1 MKIFIII
8 IIVIII
14 INFII
19 KCISHIFNNKT
30 KTEGTYSL
38 LLFDKMD
45 PSTLPSSSGNASETN
60 NQFWSDEEDM
70 FLFILIKNRCEI
82 VESES
87 SEDTKERLWIEIR
100 ECLNNK
106 FKTDRDMNSI
116 KERWE
121 KLKSLAKLDIYT
133 LLSKIKQKSPKKT
146 SYRPSHFNLQIWKLL
161 KPHKRK
167 QDECDDA
174 MEYSAYMLGF
184 EVPQEIDTLL
194 DNLIRISDIVFDPY
208 FASSSSSS
216 SNLSSE
222 RSRSLSPPRT
232 ATSPRVYRSSRSRSA
247 QPRISSYMTYS
258 DLTQLSDEDNEEG
271 ATARIEER
279 RSMLTELRS
288 LMSTDQKSSKSTES
302 LVGNRQRQ
310 LPMSELPR
318 TLESDLHDEQ
328 PYRPTDRRHSI
339 QESNVRTS
347 RSSREKISP
356 RTTQKFHQ
364 SNISSF
370 YPNDKWLNLR
380 ESDITRE
387 EPAGAADVVE
397 RIIPGSALP
406 RAEPPRSGPSRTE
419 STQHGAQS
427 LHQKDRKAK
436 IKESHTR
443 TSDDSREERAS
454 LRARW
459 TEPVQQSAAQLR
471 RIGIQESDV
480 RTTDDSIKKRTSH
493 ASTMTEPVHQSAAQ
507 PFHPSEKRVKIKES
521 DILSGDDRAGKKP
534 TVRWSDPIHRSTES
548 SSHSNITWI
557 QSEEN
562 IAMIDDTDEERPT
575 QSQSRT
581 EPTHQSGGAQW
592 FHPSDK
598 WTKLK
603 ESQARPRD
611 GGDEERITQTL
622 SKKEPSDR
630 QSVRIFEPSERWIR
644 LRDSFMKQRHSS
656 GSDEGRELR
665 PSSEAPKIKPIVSS
679 APRPI
684 PFSDKRFK
692 AQESD
697 IRTSDENEIRRA
709 QRARWKEPIQSSV
722 RSLYRSERW
731 IRITESDK
739 STSDDSGE
747 ERKTHTIRRNEPLH
761 QSDVPSFYPA
771 DKWIKLK
778 DSVTRGEDSSGS
790 GDDAREVRAP
800 SQSRID
806 SVLHGDRWIRLR
818 ESDVMVGDS
827 SGSSDEAREIKAPP
841 KPPRIDPSLHG
852 VKPFH
857 PTDRWIRLKES
868 EVMVGDSSESSDE
881 AREVGASSEPPR
893 IDPALHGVR
902 PFHPT
907 DRWFRLRESNVMVGD
922 SSGSS
927 DEPIR
932 EVGASSEPPR
942 IDPAL
947 HGVRPFHPT
956 DRWIRLRETDVMV
969 GDSSGSSDE
978 PVGERRPTRIDPA
991 LHGVK
996 PFHPTDRW
1004 IRLRETDVMVGD
1016 SSGSSDEPVREVRA
1030 LSEPPRTDP
1039 YLDVQPLNPNDNWT
1053 RYKESVR
1060 TGDDNSRERTM
1071 PTPPR
1076 VETIYQSND
1085 PRHSEAWI
1093 TIKAPDGTI
1102 EAIPMGSAD
1111 MSEEESP
1118 QSNLPTQAHVQPY
1131 YPESWLRIRDSV
1143 MRERGSPVRIVDS
1156 NIEERAS
1163 APLPNPPRE
1172 SWFRVRERTIAE
1184 TNIRAR
1190 PADSNIEVRPSVR
1203 TLPSQSHVQ
1212 SYYPIPQARVRE
1224 PIIMETDI
1232 PMRPADSDIQ
1242 VRPSARTLPSR
1253 PYVQPCY
1260 SEPQIIVTE
1269 PIITETDIPMRPAD
1283 SDIQVRPSAR
1293 TLPSRPY
1300 VQSYYPEPRAR
1311 TRESIIM
1318 ETNNPVR
1325 SADSDIEVRPLARTL
1340 PSRPHVQPYYP
1351 EPRARTRESITRERV
1366 PMRTAS
1372 SEVEIR
1378 PPRTLP
1384 SRPRVLPHYEESWV
1398 GIREPFTRER
1408 NIPMR
1413 SSVSDPDIR
1422 SSSSS
1427 LSTPHRVLPA
1437 YANRRVVNVREPDRR
1452 EGLSMRSTGVPT
1464 ESRSLMRSEADQ
1476 HDVYL
1481 SRLRETIIEEE
1492 DYYRL
1497 SEQYTPEES
1506 IRRLQILRIRE
1517 RELFIRESQYLEEQ
1531 IRMQRLESNLET
1543 AQMRKR
1549 IALSE
1554 YKLAELK
1561 EIMLELN
1568 INDPRSQ
1575 ARMTGQSGSGSNRGG
1590 RAGAIREAGGAFGQM
1605 EIAHEDQY
1613 FYNQQKEQIR
1623 KLREGIRDEIAF
1635 HEEQIRRHQEAIE
1648 RHNARMAEMRT
1659 TEH

>member
-1 MKIFIII
+1 
-8 IIVIII
+8 
-14 INFII
+14 
-19 KCISHIFNNKT
+19 
-30 KTEGTYSL
+30 
-38 LLFDKMD
+38 MD

-82 VESES
+82 VESAI

-106 FKTDRDMNSI
+106 YKTDRDMNSI

-174 MEYSAYMLGF
+174 MEYSAYMLDF
-184 EVPQEIDTLL
+184 EVPQEIATLL
-194 DNLIRISDIVFDPY
+194 DNLIRISDIIFDPY

-216 SNLSSE
+216 SNVSSE
-222 RSRSLSPPRT
+222 RSRSLSPPRST
-232 ATSPRVYRSSRSRSA
+232 TSPEVYRSSRSRSA
-247 QPRISSYMTYS
+247 QPRISSYITYS
-258 DLTQLSDEDNEEG
+258 DLTQLSDEENEEG

-288 LMSTDQKSSKSTES
+288 LISIDQKSSKSTES

-310 LPMSELPR
+310 LPMSELSR

-328 PYRPTDRRHSI
+328 PYRLIDRRHSI

-347 RSSREKISP
+347 RSGREKIPP
-356 RTTQKFHQ
+356 RTAPKFHQ
-364 SNISSF
+364 SNMSSF

-387 EPAGAADVVE
+387 EPAGAADDGE

-406 RAEPPRSGPSRTE
+406 RTEPRRSGPSRTE

-443 TSDDSREERAS
+443 TSDDSRERRAS

-471 RIGIQESDV
+471 WIGIQESDV
-480 RTTDDSIKKRTSH
+480 RTTDDSMKKRTSH
-493 ASTMTEPVHQSAAQ
+493 ASTMTEPVHQSVAQ

-521 DILSGDDRAGKKP
+521 DILSGDDSGGKKP
-534 TVRWSDPIHRSTES
+534 TVRWSDPIHRSAES
-548 SSHSNITWI
+548 SSRSNITWI

-562 IAMIDDTDEERPT
+562 IAMTDDTDEERPT

-581 EPTHQSGGAQW
+581 EPTHQPDGAQW

-603 ESQARPRD
+603 ESQARPVD
-611 GGDEERITQTL
+611 GGNEERITQTL
-622 SKKEPSDR
+622 SREEPSDH
-630 QSVRIFEPSERWIR
+630 QSVHIFEPSERWIR
-644 LRDSFMKQRHSS
+644 LRDSFVKQRHSS
-656 GSDEGRELR
+656 RSDEGRELR

-679 APRPI
+679 EPRPI

-697 IRTSDENEIRRA
+697 IRMRDENEIRRA
-709 QRARWKEPIQSSV
+709 QRARWKEPIQSSGDI

-771 DKWIKLK
+771 DKWIQLK

-790 GDDAREVRAP
+790 GDDAREVRVP

-806 SVLHGDRWIRLR
+806 SVLPGDRWIRLR

-841 KPPRIDPSLHG
+841 KPPRMDPSLHG

-868 EVMVGDSSESSDE
+868 DVMVGDSSESSDE

-907 DRWFRLRESNVMVGD
+907 DRWIRLRESNVMIGD
-922 SSGSS
+922 PSGSS

-947 HGVRPFHPT
+947 HAGVRPFHPT
-956 DRWIRLRETDVMV
+956 DRWIRLRETDVVV
-969 GDSSGSSDE
+969 GDPSGSSDE
-978 PVGERRPTRIDPA
+978 PI
-991 LHGVK
+991 
-996 PFHPTDRW
+996 
-1004 IRLRETDVMVGD
+1004 
-1016 SSGSSDEPVREVRA
+1016 REV
-1030 LSEPPRTDP
+1030 
-1039 YLDVQPLNPNDNWT
+1039 
-1053 RYKESVR
+1053 
-1060 TGDDNSRERTM
+1060 G
-1071 PTPPR
+1071 
-1076 VETIYQSND
+1076 SND
-1085 PRHSEAWI
+1085 PHHGSTEAWI

-1111 MSEEESP
+1111 VVTEESSK
-1118 QSNLPTQAHVQPY
+1118 SNLPTQAHVQPY

-1143 MRERGSPVRIVDS
+1143 MRERESPVRTVDS

-1172 SWFRVRERTIAE
+1172 SWLRVRERIAQ

-1190 PADSNIEVRPSVR
+1190 PADSNIEVRPSVT
-1203 TLPSQSHVQ
+1203 TLPSQPHVQ
-1212 SYYPIPQARVRE
+1212 PYYPIPRARVRE
-1224 PIIMETDI
+1224 PIIIETDI

-1253 PYVQPCY
+1253 PNVQPY
-1260 SEPQIIVTE
+1260 YPEPQIIVTE

-1293 TLPSRPY
+1293 TLPSRPHGNLMIPLRI
-1300 VQSYYPEPRAR
+1300 QSYCPEPRAR

-1325 SADSDIEVRPLARTL
+1325 SADSNIEVRPSARTL

-1366 PMRTAS
+1366 PMRSAS

-1378 PPRTLP
+1378 PARTLP
-1384 SRPRVLPHYEESWV
+1384 SRPRVLP
-1398 GIREPFTRER
+1398 
-1408 NIPMR
+1408 
-1413 SSVSDPDIR
+1413 
-1422 SSSSS
+1422 
-1427 LSTPHRVLPA
+1427 A
-1437 YANRRVVNVREPDRR
+1437 YANRFIVNVREPDRR

-1506 IRRLQILRIRE
+1506 IRRLQILRVRE

-1568 INDPRSQ
+1568 ISDPGRRMYKVFDSSQ
-1575 ARMTGQSGSGSNRGG
+1575 ARMTGASGSGSNRGG

>member
-709 QRARWKEPIQSSV
+709 QRARWKEPIQSSGDI

-841 KPPRIDPSLHG
+841 KPPRIDPS
-852 VKPFH
+852 
-857 PTDRWIRLKES
+857 
-868 EVMVGDSSESSDE
+868 
-881 AREVGASSEPPR
+881 
-893 IDPALHGVR
+893 
-902 PFHPT
+902 
-907 DRWFRLRESNVMVGD
+907 
-922 SSGSS
+922 
-927 DEPIR
+927 
-932 EVGASSEPPR
+932 
-942 IDPAL
+942 
-947 HGVRPFHPT
+947 
-956 DRWIRLRETDVMV
+956 
-969 GDSSGSSDE
+969 
-978 PVGERRPTRIDPA
+978 

>member
-1 MKIFIII
+1 
-8 IIVIII
+8 
-14 INFII
+14 
-19 KCISHIFNNKT
+19 
-30 KTEGTYSL
+30 
-38 LLFDKMD
+38 MD

-60 NQFWSDEEDM
+60 DQFWSDEEDM
-70 FLFILIKNRCEI
+70 FLFILIRNRCEI
-82 VESES
+82 VESET
-87 SEDTKERLWIEIR
+87 SEDTKEQLWIEIR

-106 FKTDRDMNSI
+106 YKTDRDINSI

-161 KPHKRK
+161 KPHKKK

-174 MEYSAYMLGF
+174 MEYSAYMLDF
-184 EVPQEIDTLL
+184 EVPQEIATLL
-194 DNLIRISDIVFDPY
+194 DNLIRISDIIFDPY
-208 FASSSSSS
+208 FTSSSSSS
-216 SNLSSE
+216 SNVSSE
-222 RSRSLSPPRT
+222 RSRSLSPPRST
-232 ATSPRVYRSSRSRSA
+232 TSPEVYRSSRSRSA
-247 QPRISSYMTYS
+247 QPRISSYITYS

-279 RSMLTELRS
+279 RSMLTGLRS

-310 LPMSELPR
+310 LQMSELSR

-328 PYRPTDRRHSI
+328 PYRPIDRRHSI
-339 QESNVRTS
+339 QEYNVRTS
-347 RSSREKISP
+347 RSSREKISS
-356 RTTQKFHQ
+356 RTAPKFHQ

-380 ESDITRE
+380 ESDITRG
-387 EPAGAADVVE
+387 EPAGAADTVE
-397 RIIPGSALP
+397 RIIPGSAS
-406 RAEPPRSGPSRTE
+406 RTEPSRSRPSRTE

-443 TSDDSREERAS
+443 TSNDSREERAS

-459 TEPVQQSAAQLR
+459 TEPVQQSPAQLR
-471 RIGIQESDV
+471 WIGIQESDV

-493 ASTMTEPVHQSAAQ
+493 ASTMTEPIRQSAAQ

-521 DILSGDDRAGKKP
+521 DILSGDDSGRKKP
-534 TVRWSDPIHRSTES
+534 TVRWSDPIHRSAEP

-603 ESQARPRD
+603 ESQARPMD
-611 GGDEERITQTL
+611 GSDEERITQTV
-622 SKKEPSDR
+622 SRKEPSDR
-630 QSVRIFEPSERWIR
+630 QSVHTFEPSERWIR

-656 GSDEGRELR
+656 GLNEGRELR

-697 IRTSDENEIRRA
+697 IRTRDENEIRRA

-761 QSDVPSFYPA
+761 QSDA
-771 DKWIKLK
+771 DKWIQLK

-790 GDDAREVRAP
+790 GDDAREVRVP

-841 KPPRIDPSLHG
+841 KPPRVDPSLHG
-852 VKPFH
+852 ATPFY

-868 EVMVGDSSESSDE
+868 DVMVGDSSESSDE
-881 AREVGASSEPPR
+881 AREVGASSELPR

-922 SSGSS
+922 FSGSS

-932 EVGASSEPPR
+932 ELGASSEPPR

-1039 YLDVQPLNPNDNWT
+1039 YLDVQPLNPSDNWT

-1071 PTPPR
+1071 PTSSR
-1076 VETIYQSND
+1076 VETISRSND
-1085 PRHSEAWI
+1085 PHHSEAWI

-1111 MSEEESP
+1111 IATEESSK
-1118 QSNLPTQAHVQPY
+1118 SNLPTQAHVQPY

-1143 MRERGSPVRIVDS
+1143 MRERGSPVGTADS

-1172 SWFRVRERTIAE
+1172 SWLRVRERTIAQ
-1184 TNIRAR
+1184 TNICAR
-1190 PADSNIEVRPSVR
+1190 PADSNIEVRPSVT
-1203 TLPSQSHVQ
+1203 TLPSQPHVQ
-1212 SYYPIPQARVRE
+1212 PYYPIPQARVRE

-1232 PMRPADSDIQ
+1232 PMRPADSDIP

-1253 PYVQPCY
+1253 PHVQPY
-1260 SEPQIIVTE
+1260 YPEPQIIVTE

-1283 SDIQVRPSAR
+1283 SDIQIRPSAR

-1300 VQSYYPEPRAR
+1300 GNLMIPLQIQSYYPEPRAR
-1311 TRESIIM
+1311 TRESIIIG
-1318 ETNNPVR
+1318 TNNPVR
-1325 SADSDIEVRPLARTL
+1325 SADSNIEVRPLARTL

-1378 PPRTLP
+1378 PARTLP

-1408 NIPMR
+1408 NILMR

-1437 YANRRVVNVREPDRR
+1437 YANRFVVNVREPDRR
-1452 EGLSMRSTGVPT
+1452 EGLSMRSTDVPT

-1561 EIMLELN
+1561 EMMLELN
-1568 INDPRSQ
+1568 INDPGSQ